1 VVQDKLGSMGPY
13 AYLRDQWVSFDDQ
26 KMIKYKT
33 NYVKQMGLAGAMI
46 WALDLDDFRNL
57 CNCEAHPLL
66 KTINRGLCRLDT
78 PSPDCSF
85 PSETRGKDS
94 IYAKLVVMKTY
105 SESQTK
111 VLMSTIL

>member
-1 VVQDKLGSMGPY
+1 VVQDSLGSMGPY

-26 KMIKYKT
+26 NMIRYKT
-33 NYVKQMGLAGAMI
+33 NYVKKMGLAGAMI

-66 KTINRGLCRLDT
+66 KTINRGLGRLNT

-85 PSETRGKDS
+85 NSQNKS
-94 IYAKLVVMKTY
+94 KLPVQSMNF
-105 SESQTK
+105 S
-111 VLMSTIL
+111 